1 MVNGFLNMA
10 KIFAEAETEADLAST
25 LLETQA
31 VAEEVQ
37 QDLQQLKPN
46 VVLETVQGWIPG
58 ILSFGYRLII
68 AALIIF
74 IGMRVIRLVRGL
86 LQSTFSKMG
95 LDVSVGK
102 LLTNVIDAVL
112 YALVIFMAAEK
123 IGIPSASIV
132 ALLGS
137 AGLAVGLSLQGSL
150 SNVAGGL
157 LILLMRPFTL
167 GDYISAAG
175 VEGTVQNIGLV
186 YTTLLTV
193 DNRQIT
199 VPNGSISNTT
209 ITNVS
214 AMDKRRVDVK
224 IGISY
229 SSDIRKAKEIMENVY
244 RSNSAVLADEGI
256 TVFVSE
262 LADSAVM
269 IGGRGWVNAADY
281 WSVLWDVQERI
292 KNEYDA
298 AGIEIPFNQVDV
310 NIRSMPEK

>member
-1 MVNGFLNMA
+1 LL
-10 KIFAEAETEADLAST
+10 AEAETEADLAST

-37 QDLQQLKPN
+37 QDLAQLKPN

-74 IGMRVIRLVRGL
+74 IGIRVVRLVRSL
-86 LQSTFSKMG
+86 LQKTFGKMG
-95 LDVSVGK
+95 MDVSVGK
-102 LLTNVIDAVL
+102 LLTNLIDAVL
-112 YALVIFMAAEK
+112 YALVIFMASEK

-137 AGLAVGLSLQGSL
+137 AGIAVGLSLQDSL

-167 GDYISAAG
+167 GDYISGAG
-175 VEGTVQNIGLV
+175 VEGTVKNIGLV

-298 AGIEIPFNQVDV
+298 AGIEIPFNQLDV

>member
-1 MVNGFLNMA
+1 MLTGFLNMTMLL
-10 KIFAEAETEADLAST
+10 AEAETETELAT
-25 LLETQA
+25 ALLETQA

-46 VVLETVQGWIPG
+46 VILETVQGWVPG

-74 IGMRVIRLVRGL
+74 IGIRVVRLVRGV
-86 LQSTFSKMG
+86 LQRTFEKMG
-95 LDVSVGK
+95 MDSSVGK
-102 LLTNVIDAVL
+102 LMTNVIDAVL

-137 AGLAVGLSLQGSL
+137 AGIAVGLSLQGSL

-157 LILLMRPFTL
+157 LILLMRPFTI
-167 GDYISAAG
+167 GDYISGAG

-244 RSNSAVLADEGI
+244 RTNGAVLADEGI

-298 AGIEIPFNQVDV
+298 AGIEIPFNQLDV